1 MVVAVIPESLPAVL
15 ALVDL
20 AGHDAQVVRVARALA
35 GSSGAT
41 VTLLHVARP
50 VFRDG
55 TLTRRRRR
63 AAWRRMAGIEAAAQ
77 RALRQLAAR
86 LLRPS
91 IQVQTSVRFGDVV
104 EQVARAAMGVGATV
118 VVASSGPARWLGWR
132 SRDRRLRQSLEI
144 PLVLVPAGGAER
156 DGFAMTRHGSSSPR
170 QSRSAA

>member
-1 MVVAVIPESLPAVL
+1 VVVAVIPESLPAVL

-55 TLTRRRRR
+55 TLTRRRQR

-104 EQVARAAMGVGATV
+104 EQRAAMVVGATV

-156 DGFAMTRHGSSSPR
+156 DGFPTTRHGSSSPR

>member
-55 TLTRRRRR
+55 TLTRRRQR

-104 EQVARAAMGVGATV
+104 EQRAAMVVGATV

-156 DGFAMTRHGSSSPR
+156 DGFPTTRHGSSSPR